1 MAPHKRSI
9 REPGEDADLELSRA
23 SGLQPDYHRK
33 KVRLSTENDDSRYHR
48 DRSPSSSDEEMGEQD
63 TLESNI
69 QPSTQYEIL
78 RDGDFEYLN
87 NQDLDDQ
94 LATQRILARG
104 QIGDNHPADN
114 AIIEEVTCINFMC
127 HDKFH
132 VVLGPLI
139 NFIVGWNGSGKS
151 AVMTAITLCLGGK
164 ASSTNRGSSLKSL
177 IKAGRDQAILIVQ
190 LKNQGPDA
198 YQPDLYGKSIIV
210 ERHFTKSGAS
220 GFKLKNAAGRVVST
234 KKGDLEDIIE
244 YFQMQVDNPMNNLNQ
259 DAAKSFITASTP
271 SQKYQ
276 FFVKGVQLEQLDND
290 YRLVSETCDKID
302 AKLFDAKEDIK
313 ALAKN
318 AEQAKAKWKI
328 AQQHEGLRKAAKS
341 YVKQAAWSQVEEQEK
356 LLEEREQGVNEAQRN
371 IERAQAEIDAKDQVY
386 QHTNSAVE
394 HALEVIRTLEEEAL
408 PLEAAETES
417 KAACDAKRLEVQRAV
432 SERNDISAHLTEA
445 RNRRQKF
452 INEIASVEKKIEDI
466 NGGAHTRRLA
476 DLEDAK
482 ERAKAAK
489 EALDNH
495 VKELP
500 ALQKSQQAASD
511 DLRKVEGPIAAKR
524 NELSSAENRLKNLKS
539 DRGDVMA
546 GYDSR
551 IPQLLKLIRNSN
563 EFQEKPVGPVGLHI
577 KLLKPIWSNV
587 IETALSRMTS
597 AFIVTSK
604 SDSVRLQKMA
614 SQIGLN
620 DLNIVIG
627 NNQPLDVTGHEPDPH
642 HDTILRVLEID
653 NDSVRRQLIIGQNIE
668 QTLLIENSQDAYRVI
683 EAGAKDMDI
692 GRNRNEDIGPVKPL
706 GREPRLK
713 TNIESQISL
722 QKDVIDQLH
731 GELKELEASKVK
743 LQQNLR
749 QCEQAIR
756 QHRQVHNQLN
766 IKSQEADD
774 LVDRRQ
780 AELEDNTV
788 SDGRLVGLKNLLAEA
803 EKDNAIYEESYVNA
817 TLERDK
823 LNEASL
829 ALKRDHDARKE
840 QLADHLAK
848 IQKAKQKHTNRQQA
862 RSIALQEKNAAISAF
877 EDLKT
882 AKAYAEQKRERQ
894 AARVAEFTASAS
906 QICERVPIDEGET
919 AASIDKKLSSL
930 KAQIASYSKK
940 LGGTDQELSAA
951 YEKAER
957 AYQTAEAHYKNL
969 VELQGLLK
977 FSFLER
983 MSQWRRFQRSISASA
998 RMNFNYLLSERAFR
1012 GKLMIDHKNKTLDV
1026 HVEPDETTKSGKGR
1040 MAKTLSGGEK
1050 SFSSICLLLALWE
1063 AMGAP
1068 LRCLD
1073 EYDVFM
1079 DDVNRDIS
1087 TKMII
1092 TGARR
1097 QVGRQFILITP
1108 KALGAG
1114 IAEGEPDVKTIVL
1127 RDPRQRRVDDMM
1139 EGNE

>member
-1 MAPHKRSI
+1 M
-9 REPGEDADLELSRA
+9 
-23 SGLQPDYHRK
+23 
-33 KVRLSTENDDSRYHR
+33 
-48 DRSPSSSDEEMGEQD
+48 SDEERAEPD
-63 TLESNI
+63 SFETEVP
-69 QPSTQYEIL
+69 PSTQYELL

-210 ERHFTKSGAS
+210 ERHFTKSGTS
-220 GFKLKNAAGRVVST
+220 GFKIKNAAGRVVST

-318 AEQAKAKWKI
+318 AEQAKAKWKV
-328 AQQHEGLRKAAKS
+328 AQQHEGLRLAARN
-341 YVKQAAWSQVEEQEK
+341 YVRQAAWSQVEEQEK
-356 LLEEREQGVNEAQRN
+356 ELEEREHTLNEAQRN
-371 IERAQAEIDAKDQVY
+371 IDQAKADIEAKDQVF
-386 QHTNSAVE
+386 QHANAAVE
-394 HALEVIRTLEEEAL
+394 HAMESIRSLEEEAT
-408 PLEAAETES
+408 PLEAAESEAKT
-417 KAACDAKRLEVQRAV
+417 ACDNIKGEVQKIVA
-432 SERNDISAHLTEA
+432 ERSQISTHLSQA
-445 RNRRQKF
+445 RDRIQKYKK
-452 INEIASVEKKIEDI
+452 EIEVEQKRIDDI
-466 NGGAHTRRLA
+466 NGGAHALRIA
-476 DLEDAK
+476 DLEDAR
-482 ERAKAAK
+482 ERAKEAR
-489 EALDNH
+489 EALDKH
-495 VKELP
+495 IAEMSV
-500 ALQKSQQAASD
+500 LQKNHQTASD
-511 DLRKVEGPIAAKR
+511 EFRSSDGPITTKRQELNSAKQ
-524 NELSSAENRLKNLKS
+524 RLQKLMS
-539 DRGDVMA
+539 DRGNGMA
-546 GYDSR
+546 GYDPK
-551 IPQLLKLIRNSN
+551 IPRLLDMIRKSSD
-563 EFQEKPVGPVGLHI
+563 FQQKPIGPIGMHV
-577 KLLKPIWSNV
+577 KLLKPIWSTV
-587 IETALSRMTS
+587 VETALGRMS
-597 AFIVTSK
+597 SSFIVTSK
-604 SDSVRLQKMA
+604 ADSVRLQKMA
-614 SQIGLN
+614 NQIGLG
-620 DLNIVIG
+620 DLNVIIG
-627 NNQPLDVTGHEPDPH
+627 NNQPIDITGHEPDPH
-642 HDTILRVLEID
+642 YDTILRVLDID

-668 QTLLIENSQDAYRVI
+668 QTLLIEDQKDAYRVMYQ
-683 EAGAKDMDI
+683 GAKPANVKQCFTMHPSKRGWAQRYGYI
-692 GRNRNEDIGPVKPL
+692 GRNRNEDIGPVRPL
-706 GREPRLK
+706 AREPRLQ
-713 TNIESQISL
+713 TNIASQVSM
-722 QKDVIDQLH
+722 QRETVNQLE
-731 GELKELEASKVK
+731 GELKELEARRSK

-749 QCEQAIR
+749 QCEHAIR
-756 QHRQVHNQLN
+756 QHRNTQNELN
-766 IKSQEADD
+766 IRSQKADD
-774 LVDRRQ
+774 LVEARQ
-780 AELEDNTV
+780 ADFEDNTV
-788 SDGRLVGLKNLLAEA
+788 EAGRIVGLKGLLAEA
-803 EKDNAIYEESYVNA
+803 EKDNTIYEESYGNA

-823 LNEASL
+823 LNEQ
-829 ALKRDHDARKE
+829 ALKLKRAHDAVKE
-840 QLADHLAK
+840 QLADHVAK

-862 RSIALQEKNAAISAF
+862 RSIALQEKNAAIAGL
-877 EDLKT
+877 EDLK
-882 AKAYAEQKRERQ
+882 ALKAHAEQKRDRQ
-894 AARVAEFTASAS
+894 VVRVAEFTEGA
-906 QICERVPIDEGET
+906 QKICDRVPIDEGET

-930 KAQIASYSKK
+930 KAQIASYNKK

-951 YEKAER
+951 YERAER

-977 FSFLER
+977 ASFLER
-983 MSQWRRFQRSISASA
+983 MDQWRRFQRSISASA

-1026 HVEPDETTKSGKGR
+1026 HVEPDETRKSGKGR
-1040 MAKTLSGGEK
+1040 VAKTLSGGEK

-1087 TKMII
+1087 TKMI
-1092 TGARR
+1092 
-1097 QVGRQFILITP
+1097 VGVS
-1108 KALGAG
+1108 
-1114 IAEGEPDVKTIVL
+1114 E
-1127 RDPRQRRVDDMM
+1127 
-1139 EGNE
+1139 